1 MTIRVK
7 KFDLNTNY
15 FSEKESNQELKNKKQ
30 W

>member
-7 KFDLNTNY
+7 KFDLNANY
-15 FSEKESNQELKNKKQ
+15 FSEKENNQELKNKKQ

>member
-7 KFDLNTNY
+7 KFDLNANY
-15 FSEKESNQELKNKKQ
+15 FSAKENNQELKYKKK

>member
-15 FSEKESNQELKNKKQ
+15 FSSEEKNQEPKHKKQ